1 MVSKKLDK
9 SNILESKYSLNGNFK
24 SKYSVNKNRLLKK
37 GKYGQRLIYNSLY
50 YYSISFIH
58 SIRRLSVTEISSM
71 VISHKKAKI
80 EEMESAW
87 HGDLDGLLHSLYNHE
102 YVHECVVL
110 KTCNRVEIY
119 VVSPKSSSVLFSFAK
134 EMGASTH
141 IIDFYGHD
149 ESLEHLLRLAGG
161 LESMIVGED
170 QILGQIKE
178 LYAHSKKAGTTGKIL
193 DTAFEKAIQVGKRI
207 RNETKI
213 NKGSVSIGSA
223 AVDLAEEILKGLTG
237 KSVLVIGAGEIGVLV
252 AKALAEKDI
261 EAIYIANRTFK
272 KAEELAYELGGH
284 AVRFDDIQGYLK
296 DADVVISGTSA
307 PHYVLTRE
315 MVENAI
321 CDRDKARK
329 LLLIDIANPRD
340 IEESVSELENVELCN
355 IDNLRVISE
364 RTLKMRKEEAKKA
377 EAIIQEEIRLLNLQY
392 KRQKADR
399 IISELYKQMYDV
411 RIRER
416 EKAVNRLGA
425 YHTIGKI
432 ETEVLDDLT
441 RSIVN
446 KILAEP
452 TKVLRQAAEL
462 GNEEFLDVA
471 SRIFCLDKERAKVE
485 KIKPGC
491 GSQLNQVSEEA
502 THKE

>member
-1 MVSKKLDK
+1 M
-9 SNILESKYSLNGNFK
+9 
-24 SKYSVNKNRLLKK
+24 
-37 GKYGQRLIYNSLY
+37 
-50 YYSISFIH
+50 
-58 SIRRLSVTEISSM
+58 TEISSM
-71 VISHKKAKI
+71 VISHKKARV

-87 HGDLDGLLHSLYNHE
+87 HGDLDGLLENLSKHE

-149 ESLEHLLRLAGG
+149 ESLEHLLRLSGG

-178 LYAHSKKAGTTGKIL
+178 LYAYSKKKGTTGKIL
-193 DTAFEKAIQVGKRI
+193 DTAFDKAIQVGKKI

-223 AVDLAEEILKGLTG
+223 AVDLAEDILDGLTG

-252 AKALAEKDI
+252 AKALAERDI

-272 KAEELAYELGGH
+272 KAEEIAYELGGH
-284 AVRFDDIQGYLK
+284 AVKLDDIENYLK
-296 DADVVISGTSA
+296 DADVVISGTGA
-307 PHYVLTRE
+307 PHYILTKE
-315 MVENAI
+315 MIEEALKERRKN
-321 CDRDKARK
+321 RK

-340 IEESVSELENVELCN
+340 IEETCSELSNVELCN

-377 EAIIQEEIRLLNLQY
+377 EDIIQEEIRLLNLQY

-399 IISELYKQMYDV
+399 LISELYRQVYDV
-411 RIRER
+411 RVRER
-416 EKAVNRLGA
+416 QKAVNRLCS
-425 YHTIGKI
+425 YHTIGEV

-441 RSIVN
+441 HSIVN

-462 GNEEFLDVA
+462 GNEEFLDVVA
-471 SRIFCLDKERAKVE
+471 RVFCLEKEKSRAE

-491 GSQLNQVSEEA
+491 ESQLHQVSEKG
-502 THKE
+502 HS

>member
-1 MVSKKLDK
+1 M
-9 SNILESKYSLNGNFK
+9 
-24 SKYSVNKNRLLKK
+24 
-37 GKYGQRLIYNSLY
+37 
-50 YYSISFIH
+50 
-58 SIRRLSVTEISSM
+58 TEISSM
-71 VISHKKAKI
+71 IISHKKAKV

-87 HGDLDGLLHSLYNHE
+87 HGDLDSMLHNLYKHE
-102 YVHECVVL
+102 FVHECVVL

-134 EMGASTH
+134 KMGASTH
-141 IIDFYGHD
+141 IIEFYGHE

-170 QILGQIKE
+170 QILGQMKD
-178 LYAHSKKAGTTGKIL
+178 LYAYSKKAGTTGKIM

-223 AVDLAEEILKGLTG
+223 AVDLAEDILEGLTG
-237 KSVLVIGAGEIGVLV
+237 KSVLVIGAGEIGILV

-272 KAEELAYELGGH
+272 KAEEIAYELGGH
-284 AVRFDDIQGYLK
+284 AVRLDDVKNYLI

-307 PHYVLTRE
+307 PHYILTKE
-315 MVENAI
+315 IVEKSIEN
-321 CDRDKARK
+321 RSHK

-340 IEESVSELENVELCN
+340 IEESIVELDNVKLCN

-364 RTLKMRKEEAKKA
+364 KTLKMRKEEAKKA
-377 EAIIQEEIRLLNLQY
+377 EVIIQEEIKLLNLQY
-392 KRQKADR
+392 KRQRADR
-399 IISELYKQMYDV
+399 LLADLYRQVYDV
-411 RIRER
+411 RLKER
-416 EKAVNRLGA
+416 QKAVNKLCA
-425 YHTIGKI
+425 YHTIGEI

-441 RSIVN
+441 HSIVN

-462 GNEEFLDVA
+462 GNEEFLDVV
-471 SRIFCLDKERAKVE
+471 SRVFCLEKHNARIEKVKQSCENELNRTSER
-485 KIKPGC
+485 C
-491 GSQLNQVSEEA
+491 N
-502 THKE
+502 

>member
-1 MVSKKLDK
+1 
-9 SNILESKYSLNGNFK
+9 
-24 SKYSVNKNRLLKK
+24 
-37 GKYGQRLIYNSLY
+37 
-50 YYSISFIH
+50 
-58 SIRRLSVTEISSM
+58 VTEISSM

-80 EEMESAW
+80 EEMEAAW
-87 HGDLDGLLHSLYNHE
+87 HGDLDGLLHKLYTHE
-102 YVHECVVL
+102 FVHECAVL

-119 VVSPKSSSVLFSFAK
+119 VVSPKSSSILFSFAK

-141 IIDFYGHD
+141 IMDFYGHD

-178 LYAHSKKAGTTGKIL
+178 LYTYSKKVGTTGKIL
-193 DTAFEKAIQVGKRI
+193 DTAFDKAIQVGKRI

-223 AVDLAEEILKGLTG
+223 AVDLAEDILEGLTG

-272 KAEELAYELGGH
+272 KAEEIAYELGGY
-284 AVRFDDIQGYLK
+284 AVRLDDIESYLK
-296 DADVVISGTSA
+296 DADVIISGTGA
-307 PHYVLTRE
+307 PHYILTRA
-315 MVENAI
+315 MVEKAI
-321 CDRDKARK
+321 KDRSRK

-340 IEESVSELENVELCN
+340 IEETVSELENVELCN

-364 RTLKMRKEEAKKA
+364 KTLKMRKEEAKKA
-377 EAIIQEEIRLLNLQY
+377 EAIIQEEIKLLNLQY
-392 KRQKADR
+392 KRQRADR
-399 IISELYKQMYDV
+399 LIADLYHQVYDV

-416 EKAVNRLGA
+416 QKAVNRLCA
-425 YHTIGKI
+425 YHTIGEI

-441 RSIVN
+441 HSIAN

-462 GNEEFLDVA
+462 GNEEFLDVV
-471 SRIFCLDKERAKVE
+471 SRIFCLEKEKVKIE
-485 KIKPGC
+485 KTKPDFGDE
-491 GSQLNQVSEEA
+491 SNRVSE
-502 THKE
+502 KSS

>member
-1 MVSKKLDK
+1 M
-9 SNILESKYSLNGNFK
+9 
-24 SKYSVNKNRLLKK
+24 
-37 GKYGQRLIYNSLY
+37 
-50 YYSISFIH
+50 
-58 SIRRLSVTEISSM
+58 TEISSM
-71 VISHKKAKI
+71 IISHKKAKV

-87 HGDLDGLLHSLYNHE
+87 HGDLDSMLNNLYRHE
-102 YVHECVVL
+102 FVHECVVL

-134 EMGASTH
+134 KMGASTH
-141 IIDFYGHD
+141 IVDFYGHE

-170 QILGQIKE
+170 QILGQMKD
-178 LYAHSKKAGTTGKIL
+178 LYAHSKKAGTTGKIM

-223 AVDLAEEILKGLTG
+223 AVDLAEEILEGLTG
-237 KSVLVIGAGEIGVLV
+237 KSVLVIGAGEIGILV

-272 KAEELAYELGGH
+272 KAEEIAYELGGH
-284 AVRFDDIQGYLK
+284 AVRLDDVKTYLI

-307 PHYVLTRE
+307 PHYILTRE
-315 MVENAI
+315 IVEKAI
-321 CDRDKARK
+321 ENRSHK

-340 IEESVSELENVELCN
+340 IEESVVELENVELCN

-364 RTLKMRKEEAKKA
+364 KTLKMRKEEAKKA
-377 EAIIQEEIRLLNLQY
+377 EAIIQEEIKLLNLQY
-392 KRQKADR
+392 KRQRADR
-399 IISELYKQMYDV
+399 LLADLYRQVYDV

-416 EKAVNRLGA
+416 QKAVNKLCA
-425 YHTIGKI
+425 YHTIGEI

-441 RSIVN
+441 HSIVN

-462 GNEEFLDVA
+462 GNEEFLDVV
-471 SRIFCLDKERAKVE
+471 SRVFCLEKHNVRIEKV
-485 KIKPGC
+485 KQSC
-491 GSQLNQVSEEA
+491 GNELNRVSE
-502 THKE
+502 KGN

>member
-1 MVSKKLDK
+1 M
-9 SNILESKYSLNGNFK
+9 
-24 SKYSVNKNRLLKK
+24 
-37 GKYGQRLIYNSLY
+37 
-50 YYSISFIH
+50 
-58 SIRRLSVTEISSM
+58 TEISSM
-71 VISHKKAKI
+71 VISHKKAKV

-87 HGDLDGLLHSLYNHE
+87 HGDLDGLLRNLYKHE
-102 YVHECVVL
+102 YVYECVVL

-170 QILGQIKE
+170 QILGQIKD
-178 LYAHSKKAGTTGKIL
+178 LYAYSKKAGTTGKIL
-193 DTAFEKAIQVGKRI
+193 ETAFEKAIQVGKRI
-207 RNETKI
+207 RNETRI

-223 AVDLAEEILKGLTG
+223 AVDLAEDIFGGLTG
-237 KSVLVIGAGEIGVLV
+237 KNVLVIGAGEIGVLV

-261 EAIYIANRTFK
+261 EAIYIANRTYK
-272 KAEELAYELGGH
+272 KAEEIAYELGGH
-284 AVRFDDIQGYLK
+284 AVRLDDIRDYLPG
-296 DADVVISGTSA
+296 ADVVISGTGA
-307 PHYVLTRE
+307 PHYILTRE
-315 MVENAI
+315 IVEEAI
-321 CDRDKARK
+321 KCRERK

-340 IEESVSELENVELCN
+340 IEESVVELENVELCN

-364 RTLKMRKEEAKKA
+364 RTLRMRKEEAKKA

-392 KRQKADR
+392 KRHKADR
-399 IISELYKQMYDV
+399 LISELYKQVYDV
-411 RIRER
+411 RLRER
-416 EKAVNRLGA
+416 QKAVNRLSS
-425 YHTIGKI
+425 YHTIGDI

-446 KILAEP
+446 KILGEP

-462 GNEEFLDVA
+462 GNEEFLDVV
-471 SRIFCLDKERAKVE
+471 SRVFCLDKEKVRFEKIKQAKFDQ
-485 KIKPGC
+485 IKPGC
-491 GSQLNQVSEEA
+491 TKEQAEVKEEYA
-502 THKE
+502 VKD

>member
-1 MVSKKLDK
+1 
-9 SNILESKYSLNGNFK
+9 
-24 SKYSVNKNRLLKK
+24 
-37 GKYGQRLIYNSLY
+37 
-50 YYSISFIH
+50 
-58 SIRRLSVTEISSM
+58 
-71 VISHKKAKI
+71 
-80 EEMESAW
+80 MESAW
-87 HGDLDGLLHSLYNHE
+87 HGDLDGLLNNLYHHE
-102 YVHECVVL
+102 YVYECVVL

-170 QILGQIKE
+170 QILGQIKD
-178 LYAHSKKAGTTGKIL
+178 LYAYSKKAGTTGKIL

-207 RNETKI
+207 RNETRI

-223 AVDLAEEILKGLTG
+223 AVDLAEDIFGGLTG

-272 KAEELAYELGGH
+272 KAEEIAYELGGY
-284 AVRFDDIQGYLK
+284 AVRLDDIRGHLP
-296 DADVVISGTSA
+296 DADVVISGTGA
-307 PHYVLTRE
+307 PHYILTRE
-315 MVENAI
+315 MIEEAL
-321 CDRDKARK
+321 DGRERK

-340 IEESVSELENVELCN
+340 IEESVAELENVELCN

-377 EAIIQEEIRLLNLQY
+377 EAIIQEEIRLLNIQY

-399 IISELYKQMYDV
+399 LISELYRQVYDV
-411 RIRER
+411 RVRER
-416 EKAVNRLGA
+416 EKAVNRLSA
-425 YHTIGKI
+425 YHTIGEI

-441 RSIVN
+441 HSIVN

-462 GNEEFLDVA
+462 GNEEFLDVV
-471 SRIFCLDKERAKVE
+471 SRVFCLEKDKAKLE
-485 KIKPGC
+485 KINQAKFEQIEPGC
-491 GSQLNQVSEEA
+491 A
-502 THKE
+502 KEQAAVKEQTAVKEQAVVKEQAAVKD

>member
-1 MVSKKLDK
+1 
-9 SNILESKYSLNGNFK
+9 
-24 SKYSVNKNRLLKK
+24 
-37 GKYGQRLIYNSLY
+37 
-50 YYSISFIH
+50 
-58 SIRRLSVTEISSM
+58 
-71 VISHKKAKI
+71 
-80 EEMESAW
+80 MESAW
-87 HGDLDGLLHSLYNHE
+87 HGDLDGLLLNLYNHE
-102 YVHECVVL
+102 YVYECVVL

-119 VVSPKSSSVLFSFAK
+119 VVSPKSSSILFSFAK

-170 QILGQIKE
+170 QILGQIKD
-178 LYAHSKKAGTTGKIL
+178 LYAYSKKAGTTGRIL
-193 DTAFEKAIQVGKRI
+193 DTAFDKAIQVGKRI
-207 RNETKI
+207 RNETRI

-223 AVDLAEEILKGLTG
+223 AVDLAEEILDGLTG

-272 KAEELAYELGGH
+272 KAEEIAYELGGH
-284 AVRFDDIQGYLK
+284 AVRLNDVQTQLK
-296 DADVVISGTSA
+296 SADVVISGTGA
-307 PHYVLTRE
+307 PHYILTRE
-315 MVENAI
+315 IVEKAI
-321 CDRDKARK
+321 NGRDKTRK

-340 IEESVSELENVELCN
+340 IEESVAELDNVELCN

-364 RTLKMRKEEAKKA
+364 KTLKMRKEEAKKA

-392 KRQKADR
+392 KRQQADK
-399 IISELYKQMYDV
+399 IISDLYRQIYDV

-416 EKAVNRLGA
+416 EKAVNRLRA

-441 RSIVN
+441 HSIAN

-462 GNEEFLDVA
+462 GNDEFLDVV
-471 SRIFCLDKERAKVE
+471 SRIFCLEKDKVKME
-485 KIKPGC
+485 KMKPDC
-491 GSQLNQVSEEA
+491 GSAINRVSE
-502 THKE
+502 KGN

>member
-1 MVSKKLDK
+1 M
-9 SNILESKYSLNGNFK
+9 
-24 SKYSVNKNRLLKK
+24 
-37 GKYGQRLIYNSLY
+37 
-50 YYSISFIH
+50 
-58 SIRRLSVTEISSM
+58 TEISSM

-87 HGDLDGLLHSLYNHE
+87 HGDLDGLLHNLCSHE
-102 YVHECVVL
+102 YIYECVVL

-119 VVSPKSSSVLFSFAK
+119 VVSPKSSSILFSFAK

-149 ESLEHLLRLAGG
+149 ESLEHLLRLSGG

-178 LYAHSKKAGTTGKIL
+178 LYAYCKKKGTTGKIL
-193 DTAFEKAIQVGKRI
+193 DTAFDKAIQVGKRI

-223 AVDLAEEILKGLTG
+223 AVDLAEDILEGLTG

-261 EAIYIANRTFK
+261 EAIYIANRTYK
-272 KAEELAYELGGH
+272 KAEEIAYELGGH
-284 AVRFDDIQGYLK
+284 AVRLDDIQTHLK
-296 DADVVISGTSA
+296 DADVVISGTGA
-307 PHYVLTRE
+307 PHYILTRE
-315 MVENAI
+315 MIENALEV
-321 CDRDKARK
+321 RNKNRK

-340 IEESVSELENVELCN
+340 IEESTAELENVELCN

-392 KRQKADR
+392 KRHKADR
-399 IISELYKQMYDV
+399 LIADLYRQVYDV

-416 EKAVNRLGA
+416 EKAVNRLSA
-425 YHTIGKI
+425 YHTIGEI

-441 RSIVN
+441 HSIVN

-452 TKVLRQAAEL
+452 TKILRQAAEL
-462 GNEEFLDVA
+462 GNEEFLDIV
-471 SRIFCLDKERAKVE
+471 SRVFCLEKE
-485 KIKPGC
+485 KIRLEKMKPGC
-491 GSQLNQVSEEA
+491 ENEMNRVLEKGNS
-502 THKE
+502 

>member
-1 MVSKKLDK
+1 M
-9 SNILESKYSLNGNFK
+9 
-24 SKYSVNKNRLLKK
+24 
-37 GKYGQRLIYNSLY
+37 
-50 YYSISFIH
+50 
-58 SIRRLSVTEISSM
+58 TEISSM
-71 VISHKKAKI
+71 VISHKKAKV

-87 HGDLDGLLHSLYNHE
+87 HGDLDGLLHNLYRHE
-102 YVHECVVL
+102 FVHECVVL

-119 VVSPKSSSVLFSFAK
+119 VVSPKSNSVLFSFAK

-141 IIDFYGHD
+141 IVEFYGHD

-170 QILGQIKE
+170 QILGQMKD
-178 LYAHSKKAGTTGKIL
+178 LYASSKKAGTTGKIL

-223 AVDLAEEILKGLTG
+223 AVDLAEDILEGLTG

-272 KAEELAYELGGH
+272 KAEEIAYELGGH
-284 AVRFDDIQGYLK
+284 AVRLDDVETYLEG
-296 DADVVISGTSA
+296 ADVVISGTGA
-307 PHYVLTRE
+307 PHYILTRE
-315 MVENAI
+315 MVEKFVEN
-321 CDRDKARK
+321 RSRK
-329 LLLIDIANPRD
+329 LLLVDIANPRD
-340 IEESVSELENVELCN
+340 IEESVCELENVELCN

-377 EAIIQEEIRLLNLQY
+377 EAIIQEEIKLLNLQY
-392 KRQKADR
+392 KRQRADR
-399 IISELYKQMYDV
+399 LIADLYREVYDI

-416 EKAVNRLGA
+416 QKAVNRLSA
-425 YHTIGKI
+425 YHTIGEI

-441 RSIVN
+441 HSIVN

-462 GNEEFLDVA
+462 GNEEFLDVV
-471 SRIFCLDKERAKVE
+471 SRIFCLEKYRERIK

-491 GSQLNQVSEEA
+491 GDELNRVSEKGVSE
-502 THKE
+502 KGNL

>member
-1 MVSKKLDK
+1 M
-9 SNILESKYSLNGNFK
+9 
-24 SKYSVNKNRLLKK
+24 
-37 GKYGQRLIYNSLY
+37 
-50 YYSISFIH
+50 
-58 SIRRLSVTEISSM
+58 TEISSM
-71 VISHKKAKI
+71 VISHKKAKV

-87 HGDLDGLLHSLYNHE
+87 HGDLDGLLHNLYNHE
-102 YVHECVVL
+102 FVHECVVL

-149 ESLEHLLRLAGG
+149 ETLEHLLRLAGG

-170 QILGQIKE
+170 QILGQMKE
-178 LYAHSKKAGTTGKIL
+178 LYAYSKKAGTTGKIL
-193 DTAFEKAIQVGKRI
+193 DTAFDKAIQVGKRI

-223 AVDLAEEILKGLTG
+223 AVDLAEDILDGLTG

-272 KAEELAYELGGH
+272 KAEEIAYELGGH
-284 AVRFDDIQGYLK
+284 AVKLGDVETYLK
-296 DADVVISGTSA
+296 NADVVISGTGA
-307 PHYVLTRE
+307 PHYILTRE
-315 MVENAI
+315 MVEKAI
-321 CDRDKARK
+321 ENRSRK

-340 IEESVSELENVELCN
+340 IEESVAECENVELCN

-364 RTLKMRKEEAKKA
+364 RTLKMRREEARKA
-377 EAIIQEEIRLLNLQY
+377 ESIIQEEIKLLNLQY
-392 KRQKADR
+392 KRQRADR
-399 IISELYKQMYDV
+399 LIADLYRQVYDV

-416 EKAVNRLGA
+416 QKAVNRLSS
-425 YHTIGKI
+425 YHTIGEI
-432 ETEVLDDLT
+432 ETKVLDDLT
-441 RSIVN
+441 HSIVN

-462 GNEEFLDVA
+462 GNEEFLDVV
-471 SRIFCLDKERAKVE
+471 SRVFCLEKYKVKVE

-491 GSQLNQVSEEA
+491 GEELNRVSEKGVSE
-502 THKE
+502 KGNS

>member
-1 MVSKKLDK
+1 M
-9 SNILESKYSLNGNFK
+9 
-24 SKYSVNKNRLLKK
+24 
-37 GKYGQRLIYNSLY
+37 
-50 YYSISFIH
+50 
-58 SIRRLSVTEISSM
+58 TEISSM

-87 HGDLDGLLHSLYNHE
+87 HGDLDGLLLNLYNHE
-102 YVHECVVL
+102 YVYECVVL

-119 VVSPKSSSVLFSFAK
+119 VVSPKSSSILFSFAK

-178 LYAHSKKAGTTGKIL
+178 LYAYSKKAGTTGRIL
-193 DTAFEKAIQVGKRI
+193 DTAFDKAIQVGKRI
-207 RNETKI
+207 RNETRI

-223 AVDLAEEILKGLTG
+223 AVDLAEEILDGLTG

-272 KAEELAYELGGH
+272 KAEEIAYELGGH
-284 AVRFDDIQGYLK
+284 AVRLNDVQTQLK
-296 DADVVISGTSA
+296 SADVVISGTGA
-307 PHYVLTRE
+307 PHYILTRE
-315 MVENAI
+315 MIEKAI
-321 CDRDKARK
+321 KDRDETRK

-340 IEESVSELENVELCN
+340 IEESVAELDNVELCN

-364 RTLKMRKEEAKKA
+364 RTLQMRKEEAKKA

-392 KRQKADR
+392 KRQQADK
-399 IISELYKQMYDV
+399 IISDLYRQIYDV

-416 EKAVNRLGA
+416 EKAVNRLRA

-441 RSIVN
+441 HSIAN

-462 GNEEFLDVA
+462 GNDEFLDVV
-471 SRIFCLDKERAKVE
+471 SRIFCLEKDKVKVE
-485 KIKPGC
+485 KIKPDC
-491 GSQLNQVSEEA
+491 ESAISRVSE
-502 THKE
+502 KGN

>member
-1 MVSKKLDK
+1 M
-9 SNILESKYSLNGNFK
+9 
-24 SKYSVNKNRLLKK
+24 
-37 GKYGQRLIYNSLY
+37 
-50 YYSISFIH
+50 
-58 SIRRLSVTEISSM
+58 TEISSM
-71 VISHKKAKI
+71 VISHKKAKV

-87 HGDLDGLLHSLYNHE
+87 HGDLDGLLHNLYNRE
-102 YVHECVVL
+102 FVYECVVL

-119 VVSPKSSSVLFSFAK
+119 VVSPKSSSLLFSFAK

-178 LYAHSKKAGTTGKIL
+178 LYAYSKRAGTTGKTL

-207 RNETKI
+207 RNETRI

-223 AVDLAEEILKGLTG
+223 AVDLAEDILEGLTG

-272 KAEELAYELGGH
+272 KAEEIAYELGGH
-284 AVRFDDIQGYLK
+284 AVRLDDVQAFLK
-296 DADVVISGTSA
+296 DADVVISGTGA
-307 PHYVLTRE
+307 PHYILTRE
-315 MVENAI
+315 MVEKAI
-321 CDRDKARK
+321 KDRDKNRK
-329 LLLIDIANPRD
+329 FLLIDIANPRD
-340 IEESVSELENVELCN
+340 IEESVAELESVELCN

-364 RTLKMRKEEAKKA
+364 KTLKMRKEEAKKA
-377 EAIIQEEIRLLNLQY
+377 ETIIQEEIRLLNIQY
-392 KRQKADR
+392 KRQKADK
-399 IISELYKQMYDV
+399 IISDLYRQVYDV

-416 EKAVNRLGA
+416 EKAVNRLCA
-425 YHTIGKI
+425 YHTIGEI

-441 RSIVN
+441 HSIVN

-462 GNEEFLDVA
+462 GNEEFLDVV
-471 SRIFCLDKERAKVE
+471 SRVFCLEKDKVRVENKVRVE
-485 KIKPGC
+485 QMKPVC
-491 GSQLNQVSEEA
+491 GNELNRVSE
-502 THKE
+502 KGKL

>member
-1 MVSKKLDK
+1 
-9 SNILESKYSLNGNFK
+9 
-24 SKYSVNKNRLLKK
+24 
-37 GKYGQRLIYNSLY
+37 
-50 YYSISFIH
+50 
-58 SIRRLSVTEISSM
+58 M
-71 VISHKKAKI
+71 VISHKKAKV

-87 HGDLDGLLHSLYNHE
+87 HGDLDGLLHNLYKHE
-102 YVHECVVL
+102 FVHECVVL

-119 VVSPKSSSVLFSFAK
+119 VVSPKSSSILFSFAK

-149 ESLEHLLRLAGG
+149 ETLEHLLRLAGG

-170 QILGQIKE
+170 QILGQMKD
-178 LYAHSKKAGTTGKIL
+178 LYAYSKKTGTTGKIL

-207 RNETKI
+207 RNETRI

-223 AVDLAEEILKGLTG
+223 AVDLAEDILDGLTG

-272 KAEELAYELGGH
+272 KAEEIAYELGGH
-284 AVRFDDIQGYLK
+284 AVRLDDIQTYLE
-296 DADVVISGTSA
+296 DADVVISGTGA
-307 PHYVLTRE
+307 PHYILTRE
-315 MVENAI
+315 IVE
-321 CDRDKARK
+321 KAVKKRNRK

-340 IEESVSELENVELCN
+340 IEESVVELETVELCN

-377 EAIIQEEIRLLNLQY
+377 EAIIQEEIKLLNLQY
-392 KRQKADR
+392 KRQRADR
-399 IISELYKQMYDV
+399 IISDLYRQVYDI

-416 EKAVNRLGA
+416 QKAVNRLSA
-425 YHTIGKI
+425 YHTIGEI

-441 RSIVN
+441 HSIVN

-462 GNEEFLDVA
+462 GNDEFLDVV
-471 SRIFCLDKERAKVE
+471 SRVFCLEKGKVKIE
-485 KIKPGC
+485 KMKPVC
-491 GSQLNQVSEEA
+491 GDELNRVSE
-502 THKE
+502 KSN

>member
-1 MVSKKLDK
+1 M
-9 SNILESKYSLNGNFK
+9 
-24 SKYSVNKNRLLKK
+24 
-37 GKYGQRLIYNSLY
+37 
-50 YYSISFIH
+50 
-58 SIRRLSVTEISSM
+58 TEISSM
-71 VISHKKAKI
+71 VISHKKAKV

-87 HGDLDGLLHSLYNHE
+87 HGDLDGLLHNLYSHE
-102 YVHECVVL
+102 YVYECVVL

-149 ESLEHLLRLAGG
+149 ESLEHLLRLSGG

-170 QILGQIKE
+170 QILGQIKD
-178 LYAHSKKAGTTGKIL
+178 LYAYSKKAGTTGKIL

-207 RNETKI
+207 RNETRI

-223 AVDLAEEILKGLTG
+223 AVDLAEDIFGGLTG

-272 KAEELAYELGGH
+272 KAEEIAYELGGH
-284 AVRFDDIQGYLK
+284 AVRLDDIRGYLPG
-296 DADVVISGTSA
+296 ADVVISGTGA
-307 PHYVLTRE
+307 PHYILTRE
-315 MVENAI
+315 IVEEAVKG
-321 CDRDKARK
+321 RDRK

-340 IEESVSELENVELCN
+340 IEESVVELESVELCN

-399 IISELYKQMYDV
+399 LISELYRQVYDV
-411 RIRER
+411 RVRER
-416 EKAVNRLGA
+416 QKAVNRLCA
-425 YHTIGKI
+425 YHTIGEI

-441 RSIVN
+441 HSIVN

-462 GNEEFLDVA
+462 GNEEFLDVV
-471 SRIFCLDKERAKVE
+471 SRVFCLEKDKVKFE

-491 GSQLNQVSEEA
+491 TNDQAAVKEQA
-502 THKE
+502 TVKEQYAVKD

>member
-1 MVSKKLDK
+1 
-9 SNILESKYSLNGNFK
+9 
-24 SKYSVNKNRLLKK
+24 
-37 GKYGQRLIYNSLY
+37 
-50 YYSISFIH
+50 
-58 SIRRLSVTEISSM
+58 VTEISSM
-71 VISHKKAKI
+71 VISHKKAKV

-87 HGDLDGLLHSLYNHE
+87 HGDLDGLLLNLYRHE
-102 YVHECVVL
+102 FVHECVVL

-141 IIDFYGHD
+141 IVEFYGHD

-170 QILGQIKE
+170 QILGQMKD
-178 LYAHSKKAGTTGKIL
+178 LYASSKKAGTTGKIL

-223 AVDLAEEILKGLTG
+223 AVDLAEDILEGLTG

-272 KAEELAYELGGH
+272 KAEEIAYELGGH
-284 AVRFDDIQGYLK
+284 AVRLDDVETYLEG
-296 DADVVISGTSA
+296 ADVVISGTGA
-307 PHYVLTRE
+307 PHYILTRE
-315 MVENAI
+315 MVEKSVEN
-321 CDRDKARK
+321 RNRK

-340 IEESVSELENVELCN
+340 IEESVCELENVELCN

-377 EAIIQEEIRLLNLQY
+377 EAIILEEIKLLNLQY
-392 KRQKADR
+392 KRQRADR
-399 IISELYKQMYDV
+399 LIADLYREVYDIQ
-411 RIRER
+411 IRER
-416 EKAVNRLGA
+416 QKAVNRLSA
-425 YHTIGKI
+425 YHTIGEI

-441 RSIVN
+441 HSIVN

-462 GNEEFLDVA
+462 GNEEFLDVV
-471 SRIFCLDKERAKVE
+471 SRIFCLEKYRERIE

-491 GSQLNQVSEEA
+491 GDELNRVSEKGVSE
-502 THKE
+502 KGNS

>member
-1 MVSKKLDK
+1 
-9 SNILESKYSLNGNFK
+9 
-24 SKYSVNKNRLLKK
+24 
-37 GKYGQRLIYNSLY
+37 
-50 YYSISFIH
+50 
-58 SIRRLSVTEISSM
+58 
-71 VISHKKAKI
+71 
-80 EEMESAW
+80 MESAW

>member
-1 MVSKKLDK
+1 M
-9 SNILESKYSLNGNFK
+9 
-24 SKYSVNKNRLLKK
+24 
-37 GKYGQRLIYNSLY
+37 
-50 YYSISFIH
+50 
-58 SIRRLSVTEISSM
+58 TEISSM

-87 HGDLDGLLHSLYNHE
+87 HGDLDGLLDHLSNHE
-102 YVHECVVL
+102 YVYECVVL

-149 ESLEHLLRLAGG
+149 ESLEHLLRLSGG

-170 QILGQIKE
+170 QILGQIKD
-178 LYAHSKKAGTTGKIL
+178 LYAYCKKKGTTGKIL
-193 DTAFEKAIQVGKRI
+193 DTAFDKAIQVGKRI
-207 RNETKI
+207 RNETRI

-223 AVDLAEEILKGLTG
+223 AVDLAEDILEGLTG

-272 KAEELAYELGGH
+272 KAEEIAYELGGY
-284 AVRFDDIQGYLK
+284 AVKLNDVQAQLK
-296 DADVVISGTSA
+296 NADVVISGTGA
-307 PHYVLTRE
+307 PHYILTRE
-315 MVENAI
+315 MIEKTMI
-321 CDRDKARK
+321 ERDKTRK

-340 IEESVSELENVELCN
+340 IEESVAELENVELCN

-364 RTLKMRKEEAKKA
+364 KTLKMRKEEAKKA
-377 EAIIQEEIRLLNLQY
+377 EDIIQEEIRLLNLQY
-392 KRQKADR
+392 KRQRADK
-399 IISELYKQMYDV
+399 IISDLYRQVYDV
-411 RIRER
+411 RINER
-416 EKAVNRLGA
+416 EKAVNRLSA

-441 RSIVN
+441 HSIAN

-462 GNEEFLDVA
+462 ENEEFLDVV
-471 SRIFCLDKERAKVE
+471 SRIFCLEKEKVKVE
-485 KIKPGC
+485 KIKPDC
-491 GSQLNQVSEEA
+491 VNELNQVSE
-502 THKE
+502 KGNS